1 MFGIS
6 LLNIYIFEISESNDR
21 NTFQTSANLSKFKL
35 WLLIYRN
42 LSNRPRFKICTR
54 NLFRYLSQVCVR
66 LSGIKYKFEIE
77 ETRHNFLLGSI
88 LAFFSKKVTP
98 LQVIKFNNLL
108 TTIVKFFAVNNF
120 PTSIIIK
127 QKTITRSSRCRGRET
142 VGTNGWDESS
152 AATIASKVY
161 RYVTMKVGGKKKRGE
176 VVDDSTGFTSP
187 LIVFRLMDGFR
198 CKMLIDAIKT
208 SRTAF
213 PACDSPRYSR
223 HTAIVA
229 PQMRKG
235 RGSFYSPFKASN
247 NGPSSKGLIQN
258 NFITIMRQFSFY
270 RIFHGFLRF
279 HGKG

>member
-1 MFGIS
+1 MSRTRDSWNEWMGRIIGRDNCFEGLS
-6 LLNIYIFEISESNDR
+6 L
-21 NTFQTSANLSKFKL
+21 
-35 WLLIYRN
+35 
-42 LSNRPRFKICTR
+42 
-54 NLFRYLSQVCVR
+54 
-66 LSGIKYKFEIE
+66 
-77 ETRHNFLLGSI
+77 RHDEGGGE
-88 LAFFSKKVTP
+88 KKEG
-98 LQVIKFNNLL
+98 
-108 TTIVKFFAVNNF
+108 
-120 PTSIIIK
+120 
-127 QKTITRSSRCRGRET
+127 RGR
-142 VGTNGWDESS
+142 GWLDR
-152 AATIASKVY
+152 IH
-161 RYVTMKVGGKKKRGE
+161 VT
-176 VVDDSTGFTSP
+176 

-279 HGKG
+279 HGKGWEELFYK

>member
-1 MFGIS
+1 MSGTRDSWNEWMGRIIGRDNCFEGLS
-6 LLNIYIFEISESNDR
+6 L
-21 NTFQTSANLSKFKL
+21 
-35 WLLIYRN
+35 
-42 LSNRPRFKICTR
+42 
-54 NLFRYLSQVCVR
+54 
-66 LSGIKYKFEIE
+66 
-77 ETRHNFLLGSI
+77 RH
-88 LAFFSKKVTP
+88 
-98 LQVIKFNNLL
+98 
-108 TTIVKFFAVNNF
+108 
-120 PTSIIIK
+120 
-127 QKTITRSSRCRGRET
+127 
-142 VGTNGWDESS
+142 DE
-152 AATIASKVY
+152 
-161 RYVTMKVGGKKKRGE
+161 GGGGGKRGE

-208 SRTAF
+208 LRIAF

>member
-1 MFGIS
+1 MSG
-6 LLNIYIFEISESNDR
+6 
-21 NTFQTSANLSKFKL
+21 
-35 WLLIYRN
+35 
-42 LSNRPRFKICTR
+42 TR
-54 NLFRYLSQVCVR
+54 DS
-66 LSGIKYKFEIE
+66 
-77 ETRHNFLLGSI
+77 
-88 LAFFSKKVTP
+88 
-98 LQVIKFNNLL
+98 
-108 TTIVKFFAVNNF
+108 
-120 PTSIIIK
+120 
-127 QKTITRSSRCRGRET
+127 
-142 VGTNGWDESS
+142 WDEWMGRIIGRDNCFEGLSL
-152 AATIASKVY
+152 
-161 RYVTMKVGGKKKRGE
+161 RHDEGGGKKKEGRDRGWLDRIH
-176 VVDDSTGFTSP
+176 VT

-279 HGKG
+279 HGKGWEELFYK